1 MYLNVIFEFDKESDM
16 TDSIADLR
24 QEYTKASL
32 DIDSVNQDPMIQFE
46 KWFSEAQKG
55 ELLEPNAMVLSTVDI
70 SGQPF
75 QRTVLMKAL
84 ATDGIVFYTNYK
96 SRKAQ
101 QIKENNNVS
110 ALFPWYAM
118 ERQVAIQGVVE
129 KISAKESLKYF
140 SSRPHG
146 SQLGAWVS
154 QQSSVISSRSILEM
168 KLAEMTRKFKEGKV
182 PLPDFWGGYRIKPT
196 TIEFWQGRQSRLH
209 DRLIYIRNEEGT
221 WSIDRLA
228 P

>member
-1 MYLNVIFEFDKESDM
+1 MNVIFEFYKHNNM

-24 QEYTKASL
+24 QDYTKASL
-32 DIDSVNQDPMIQFE
+32 DIDSVNKDPMIQFE

-55 ELLEPNAMVLSTVDI
+55 ELLEPNAMVLSTVDV

-101 QIKENNNVS
+101 QIQENNNVS
-110 ALFPWYAM
+110 VLFPWYAM
-118 ERQVAIQGVVE
+118 ERQVAIQGIVE

-154 QQSSVISSRSILEM
+154 QQSSVITSRSILEM

-182 PLPDFWGGYRIKPT
+182 PLPDFWGGYRIKPST
-196 TIEFWQGRQSRLH
+196 VEFWQGRQSRLH
-209 DRLIYIRNEEGT
+209 DRLIYTQQEEGN
-221 WSIDRLA
+221 WALDRLA